1 MGVGKRKGR
10 RRERRTET
18 KQSARTK
25 GQLGR
30 KNCLFFL
37 RTKGETELER
47 KEDGGVI
54 EKEGLRETEI
64 QRQRQ
69 TETQR
74 QTDTVRRRCSSSFS
88 VSENGE

>member
-54 EKEGLRETEI
+54 EKEGIERDRDTETETD
-64 QRQRQ
+64 RD
-69 TETQR
+69 TETNRHSATEMQ
-74 QTDTVRRRCSSSFS
+74 
-88 VSENGE
+88 